1 MKQLLAS
8 LLLTL
13 VACVAP
19 PATPDAGPPDLS
31 TFELKSNTPLFRDPG
46 YRFLKRFLL
55 CGDGFVVWND
65 IGKVEIAEPRDGSD
79 AIVTAQIADVTPRT
93 SESGFKWGQ
102 LVGTKLYLGDLLDVV
117 HVYDLSN
124 HSMPRE
130 LGNFPGYDAAPFVMG
145 THLLYPGINT
155 RQGVGHQVIDA
166 TNLAQPVYGA
176 AHQARL
182 PSDGFGKSAFVE
194 YVAYENRML
203 AWEGSGQQLFELDVS
218 DPMNPKGV
226 AVTRVQVPSLIG
238 SMVFE
243 HSLVSR
249 TVYWGWKVMDLS
261 NPVRPRMV
269 VDAMEPTR
277 DAILMNESANELP
290 LVRGGVLFLRGWRRY
305 QDELDI
311 NIGGQMTP
319 LFRYTLDERG
329 LPVEHSKL
337 PLPEYPAIGNPTK
350 ISDVCW
356 DGKTLTA
363 AGDRITF
370 WQAKAVEQ

>member
-19 PATPDAGPPDLS
+19 PSMRDAGGPDLS
-31 TFELKSNTPLFRDPG
+31 TFELKSNTPLFRDSG

-79 AIVTAQIADVTPRT
+79 AVVTAQIADVTPRT
-93 SESGFKWGQ
+93 SESGYQWGQ
-102 LVGTKLYLGDLLDVV
+102 LVGTRLFLGDVLDVV
-117 HVYDLSN
+117 HVYDLSD

-130 LGNFPGYDAAPFVMG
+130 LGSFQAYDTAPFVRGSYLM
-145 THLLYPGINT
+145 YPGVNT
-155 RQGVGHQVIDA
+155 RQGVGHQVIDV

-176 AHQARL
+176 AHIARL
-182 PSDGFGKSAFVE
+182 PSPSFGKSAFSE
-194 YVAYENRML
+194 YVAYENRVL

-226 AVTRVQVPSLIG
+226 AVTRVQVPIVVG

-243 HSLVSR
+243 HYVVSR
-249 TVYWGWKVMDLS
+249 TAYWGWKVMDLS

-269 VDAMEPTR
+269 VDAMEHTR
-277 DAILMNESANELP
+277 DVLNNESVNELP

-319 LFRYTLDERG
+319 LYRYTLDEVG

-337 PLPEYPAIGNPTK
+337 PLPEYPDIGNPTK

-370 WQAKAVEQ
+370 WQAKAVTK